1 MKLKVDK
8 KYRVK
13 INLFCWKIIIWSIE
27 LFCFFLE
34 REKRERGDR
43 EKNVLGVYVFIYYLR
58 FNYN

>member
-43 EKNVLGVYVFIYYLR
+43 EKNVY
-58 FNYN
+58 